1 MLPAKCLKR
10 NSRQME
16 KNHEPYQNLY
26 LKNFTTP
33 KSSRPVYNVTGSHVM
48 VKDKNPFFM
57 SSLKV
62 PKVFELESTV
72 TVPDQPHDDH

>member
-1 MLPAKCLKR
+1 MFWKEIHVKW
-10 NSRQME
+10 E

-33 KSSRPVYNVTGSHVM
+33 KSRPVYNVTGSHVM

-72 TVPDQPHDDH
+72 TGHDQQRDDH